1 MHRALLTFLGGRLI
15 SWLHLLGGSWGV
27 ITRTAYWSFAPIFR
41 KTPLNGEA
49 IAVQM
54 VRVGIRSVPIVCM
67 VNAFVGM
74 ILAVSMAGPLGDLG
88 VVDWVARIVAIAV
101 TRELAPMMTAL
112 VMSGF
117 VGAAMAAEI
126 GTMTVS
132 EEVLALEVSG
142 INPVRFL
149 VVPRMLAVVAMMPC
163 LTVLANFMGIFG
175 GWLVGTQ
182 LLDIGS
188 AKYLDIS
195 NRAASA
201 VDMVRGLIKSMAFG
215 VIITSVACYLGMNVT
230 SGAEGVGKATTRSVV
245 VSIVAIIA
253 ANLLFTTLF
262 YYVMGK

>member
-1 MHRALLTFLGGRLI
+1 MHRQLLALMGSRLI
-15 SWLHLLGGSWGV
+15 SWLQLLGGAWGT
-27 ITRTAYWSFAPIFR
+27 ITRTAYWALAPVFR
-41 KTPLNGEA
+41 KTPLNGQA

-54 VRVGIRSVPIVCM
+54 VRVGLRSVPIVCL
-67 VNAFVGM
+67 VNVFVGM
-74 ILAVSMAGPLGDLG
+74 ILAVSMAGPLKDLG

-163 LTVLANFMGIFG
+163 LTVLANFMGLFG

-188 AKYLDIS
+188 ARYLDIS

-201 VDMVRGLIKSMAFG
+201 VDIVRGLFKSAAFG
-215 VIITSVACYLGMNVT
+215 AIITSVACYLGMNVT
-230 SGAEGVGKATTRSVV
+230 SGAEGVGKATTRAVV

-253 ANLLFTTLF
+253 ANLLFTVLF